1 MKKAVFFDID
11 GTIWNERMEIPES
24 TILAIRGMR
33 RQGHYAFICSGR
45 SRANIRDPKLLG
57 IGFDGILAG
66 CGTDVEY
73 HGEKIFELLL
83 APEQISR
90 VMEICKRNQMSA
102 LLEGPRCCYYRPEEF
117 VGDFYIEY
125 LKKELGADMKV
136 MDDCTAFEVNKFSV
150 ALHDT
155 DIEQVTKELGADF
168 DVVTHHAK
176 LIEILPHGYTKATGI
191 QTICEKLGIRREDTY
206 AFGDSANDL
215 EMLSYVGHG
224 IAMGNGTDAVK
235 QTAEYVTASVMKDGI
250 RAGLQHYGLL

>member
-11 GTIWNERMEIPES
+11 GTLWNEHMEIPES
-24 TILAIRGMR
+24 TITAIQGMR
-33 RQGHYAFICSGR
+33 DNGHYAFICSGR
-45 SRANIRDPKLLG
+45 SKANIRNPRLLG

-66 CGTDVEY
+66 CGADVEY

-83 APEQISR
+83 APEQISQ
-90 VMEICKRNQMSA
+90 VLAICKKNHMSA
-102 LLEGPRCCYYRPEEF
+102 LLEGPRYCYYRPEEF

-125 LKKELGADMKV
+125 LKKELGADLKV
-136 MDDCTAFEVNKFSV
+136 MDACETFEINKFSV
-150 ALHDT
+150 ALHGT
-155 DIEQVTKELGADF
+155 DIAQIEKELGADF
-168 DVVTHHAK
+168 DVVTHHEK

-191 QTICEKLGIRREDTY
+191 QMVCEKLGIRREDTY

-224 IAMGNGTDAVK
+224 IAMGNGTDAAK
-235 QTAEYVTASVMKDGI
+235 QAAEYVTAPVMEDGI